1 METSPAAAPPAGSP
15 AAPAPVSP
23 VALSPPWF
31 TALFPAPGSRPV
43 PDVLDV
49 LVAVACFA
57 AFTGPVLISP
67 GLGAGSRPLI
77 AALGALTAAPLIL
90 RRSWPLAVVISV
102 TAVYVAATLVGGQF
116 TPFVSSAGPSLA
128 IAVFTAAD
136 RCGRRASLT
145 VMAVAAVLTWAV
157 LPLGIRLHPGVDQDA
172 TAALVAIPAW
182 ILGDMARARRGYQQ
196 RLAAEARRLAAE
208 QAQRGRA
215 EERLR
220 LSRDVHDVV
229 SHSLSAIAV
238 RSGVARLLIDEQPGE
253 ARAALAAIET
263 ASRAALDEVRALLR
277 QVRDDP
283 GDDAEAVLPAL
294 ADLPA
299 LLARLR
305 RDGLDVSCDHIGAPR
320 AYPAAVEMSAY
331 RIAAEALTNVI
342 RHAPGARAEVTI
354 EHGGTELGITVTDD
368 GPPGAAVAG
377 SASPGVAG
385 LASPGPDSP
394 GPAPAGPGLGI
405 TGMRERAALL
415 GGHFTA
421 AARPG
426 GGFAVTARLPAG
438 PEPADLQSVGPEPA
452 GAGLG
457 TPRLADSE
465 SADAEPAGRESAGGR
480 P

>member
-1 METSPAAAPPAGSP
+1 METSPAAEPAGS
-15 AAPAPVSP
+15 ATAPAP
-23 VALSPPWF
+23 LSPPWF

-43 PDVLDV
+43 PDVLDM
-49 LVAVACFA
+49 LVAVASFA
-57 AFTGPVLISP
+57 AFTGPVLVSP
-67 GLGAGSRPLI
+67 GLGAGSRWLI
-77 AALGALTAAPLIL
+77 ALFGALAAAPLVL
-90 RRSWPLAVVISV
+90 RRRWPLAVVVAV
-102 TAVYVAATLVGGQF
+102 TAGYVAATLAGVQF

-145 VMAVAAVLTWAV
+145 VLAIAGVLTWAV

-196 RLAAEARRLAAE
+196 RLAAETRRLTAE
-208 QAQRGRA
+208 QAQRAQA

-283 GDDAEAVLPAL
+283 GAGPEVALPGL

-305 RDGLDVSCDHIGAPR
+305 RDGLEVSCEHAGAPR
-320 AYPAAVEMSAY
+320 DYPAAVEMSAY
-331 RIAAEALTNVI
+331 RIIQEALTNVI

-354 EHGGTELGITVTDD
+354 THGGAELGITVTDD
-368 GPPGAAVAG
+368 GPPGTA
-377 SASPGVAG
+377 VAG

-394 GPAPAGPGLGI
+394 RAAPAGPGLGI
-405 TGMRERAALL
+405 TGMRERTALL
-415 GGHFTA
+415 GGQLTA

-426 GGFAVTARLPAG
+426 GGFAVTARLPVG
-438 PEPADLQSVGPEPA
+438 PEPVGPESVGPELVCAEFA
-452 GAGLG
+452 G
-457 TPRLADSE
+457 
-465 SADAEPAGRESAGGR
+465 EPAGTGSTGSEPGGREPAGGR